1 MALTVLQGALRACCQ
16 KKNVLIRIFAVVLLL
31 LLFQKLRPVHIDTQY
46 GCGTEES
53 HQQSSADQ
61 SWQRHDDHR
70 RATGGHRPIF
80 EGDNHHQVSSMHSVD
95 ETPPKMSK
103 LQSEDRLNCREQ
115 VQAEAGKS
123 VVLPCIA
130 EPQQD
135 LRMVHWKKGNETVC
149 LHRTTS
155 TDPKVHPDYKG
166 RAFLFNNNFTSGNC
180 SMKLSEVKQSDNGTY
195 TCIVS
200 FIKSNTQRNVKECSV
215 TLLVTSPP
223 HSTTPSHHGPEG
235 NHNDNMRTGTW
246 NVNSIAIAIT
256 IAILFAIAITFAI
269 AGFLRGKS
277 SLCRRRRQNRC
288 DNNEDTS
295 LNSGQQTTEL

>member
-31 LLFQKLRPVHIDTQY
+31 LLFQKLRPV
-46 GCGTEES
+46 
-53 HQQSSADQ
+53 
-61 SWQRHDDHR
+61 
-70 RATGGHRPIF
+70 
-80 EGDNHHQVSSMHSVD
+80 SSMHSVD
-95 ETPPKMSK
+95 SK
-103 LQSEDRLNCREQ
+103 LKSEDRLNCREQ
-115 VQAEAGKS
+115 VKAEVGKS

-135 LRMVHWKKGNETVC
+135 LRMVHWKKGNERVC

-223 HSTTPSHHGPEG
+223 HSTTPSHHG
-235 NHNDNMRTGTW
+235 
-246 NVNSIAIAIT
+246 A
-256 IAILFAIAITFAI
+256 
-269 AGFLRGKS
+269 
-277 SLCRRRRQNRC
+277 
-288 DNNEDTS
+288 EDK
-295 LNSGQQTTEL
+295 LSGQQDWKPMWIVIGIAIVGAGIAVAVFCLFKCNHRGVERTEVPVSQSSDRTRARSCWTCLR